1 LLKAR
6 VLVGVALK
14 VMINGHGSLGGSGK
28 SKQADEKILKEII
41 AQHVSKGEGR
51 IKLYNIK

>member
-1 LLKAR
+1 
-6 VLVGVALK
+6 VALK